1 MDQLY
6 ALSVAVPLL
15 AAAAILAARPLLS
28 GHRRV
33 LDLVAVLAS
42 ASVAV
47 MLAFLVARTYRGDSV
62 YWFAGFRP
70 VRGVAIGIDFAAG
83 PLSAGLACLG
93 AVLMTASLVFSW
105 RYFTQVGTYFHALM
119 LTFLAGMTG
128 FCLTGDVFDLFV
140 WFELMGVSAYA
151 LTAYRPEERGP
162 IQGAL
167 NFAITNS
174 VGAYL
179 SLTGIALIYART
191 GALNM
196 AQIARY
202 VGHHPPDGLV
212 VVSFLLIIAG
222 LLVKGAIVPFH
233 FWLADAHAVAPT
245 PVCVLFSGVMVEL
258 GLYGIAR
265 VYWSVYGTALGHR
278 AAISHVFLALGVLT
292 AVVGALF
299 CFRERHIKRLLAFST
314 ISHAGMFLAGF
325 ALLTPLGLAG
335 AAMYVLSHAFVK
347 AALFLGA
354 GIVLHRLRSVNETW
368 LHGRGR
374 HLRVTGAVF
383 TLAAFGL
390 ADLPPFGTFLGKGWI
405 DDSAGGAWLAAVFCV
420 CTVLAAGAVLRVA
433 GGVFYGLGD
442 PPREDPRMAEEA
454 SEETGETD
462 SGRQH
467 TPLSM
472 IVPAAAMVT
481 LALAAG
487 IAGLVPRFAPGL
499 EAAAVRFQ
507 DQPAYITTVLTGAP
521 VAHATAIA
529 PAAPADVTPA
539 SVATSVCSVLGAVLL
554 ALAALYWRRLPL
566 LRRGYEP
573 GSGFTGV
580 IRRFQSGVINDYVTW
595 AVAGIACLGG
605 VLALIVRLCLGQ
617 QRAERPQVDVQVLRL
632 QAEVLEQLVHPLIE
646 PHEGVPEPLGLLVGD
661 GAVFHPPQRLPLH
674 ELAQQFHHRQD
685 EGGEPAL
692 RGLRVVAVVKTVP
705 DWLSHLLLL
714 RIRPGC
720 LPMPKARAARW

>member
-6 ALSVAVPLL
+6 ALSVTVPLL
-15 AAAAILAARPLLS
+15 AAAALLATRPLFT

-33 LDLVAVLAS
+33 PELAAIAVS

-47 MLAFLVARTYRGDSV
+47 MLLFLVIRTSGADST

-93 AVLMTASLVFSW
+93 AVLMTASMVFSW
-105 RYFTQVGTYFHALM
+105 RYFPQVGGYFPVLM

-179 SLTGIALIYART
+179 SLTGIALIYGRT

-196 AQIARY
+196 AQIADY
-202 VGHHPPDGLV
+202 VNRHPPSGLV
-212 VVSFLLIIAG
+212 IIAFVLIIAG

-265 VYWSVYGTALGHR
+265 MYWSVFGTALGHR
-278 AAISHVFLALGVLT
+278 DAISHVFLALGVLT
-292 AVVGALF
+292 AIVGALY

-335 AAMYVLSHAFVK
+335 ASVYVIGHAFVK
-347 AALFLGA
+347 GALFLGA
-354 GIVLHRLRSVNETW
+354 GIILHRLRSVNESW
-368 LHGRGR
+368 LHGRGVR
-374 HLRVTGAVF
+374 LRITGVIF
-383 TLAAFGL
+383 TAAGLGL

-405 DDSAGGAWLAAVFCV
+405 DDSAAVPWLTAIFLICSI
-420 CTVLAAGAVLRVA
+420 LAAGAVLRVA

-442 PPREDPRMAEEA
+442 PPGEDPRMAAEA
-454 SEETGETD
+454 NEETGETD
-462 SGRQH
+462 EGRQRV
-467 TPLSM
+467 PLTM
-472 IVPAAAMVT
+472 LVPAAVLVV

-487 IAGLVPRFAPGL
+487 VAAMVPRIGTGL
-499 EAAAVRFQ
+499 EMAAARFT
-507 DQPAYITTVLTGAP
+507 DQHAYIATVLHGARVTRGVP
-521 VAHATAIA
+521 VY
-529 PAAPADVTPA
+529 PVAPADVTIS
-539 SVATSVCSVLGAVLL
+539 SVVAAVCAALGAAAL
-554 ALAALYWRRLPL
+554 ALVALYWRRLPV

-573 GSGFTGV
+573 GAGLTV
-580 IRRFQSGVINDYVTW
+580 IIRRFQSGVINDYVTW
-595 AVAGIACLGG
+595 LVAGIAALGG
-605 VLALIVRLCLGQ
+605 LLALVVR
-617 QRAERPQVDVQVLRL
+617 
-632 QAEVLEQLVHPLIE
+632 
-646 PHEGVPEPLGLLVGD
+646 
-661 GAVFHPPQRLPLH
+661 
-674 ELAQQFHHRQD
+674 
-685 EGGEPAL
+685 
-692 RGLRVVAVVKTVP
+692 
-705 DWLSHLLLL
+705 
-714 RIRPGC
+714 
-720 LPMPKARAARW
+720 

>member
-6 ALSVAVPLL
+6 ALSVVVPLL
-15 AAAAILAARPLLS
+15 AAAALLATRPLFAK
-28 GHRRV
+28 HRRV
-33 LDLVAVLAS
+33 LDVVPVAVS

-47 MLAFLVARTYRGDSV
+47 MLLFLVIRTAGGDST

-70 VRGVAIGIDFAAG
+70 VRGVVIGIDFEAG

-93 AVLMTASLVFSW
+93 AVLMTGALVFSW
-105 RYFTQVGTYFHALM
+105 RYFTRVGAYFQVLM

-179 SLTGIALIYART
+179 SLTGIAMIYGRT

-196 AQIARY
+196 AQIAAY
-202 VGHHPPDGLV
+202 VNRHPPSGLV
-212 VVSFLLIIAG
+212 VIAFLLIITG
-222 LLVKGAIVPFH
+222 LLVKAAIVPFH

-265 VYWSVYGTALGHR
+265 MYWSVFGTALGHR

-292 AVVGALF
+292 AIVGALF
-299 CFRERHIKRLLAFST
+299 AFRERHIKRLLAFST
-314 ISHAGMFLAGF
+314 ISHSGMFLAGF

-335 AAMYVLSHAFVK
+335 AALSVLSHGFVK

-354 GIVLHRLRSVNETW
+354 GIILHRLRSVNETW
-368 LHGRGR
+368 LHGRGKR
-374 HLRVTGAVF
+374 LRVTGVIF
-383 TLAAFGL
+383 TAAALGL

-405 DDSAGGAWLAAVFCV
+405 DDSAAAPWLTAIFLV

-433 GGVFYGLGD
+433 FGVFYGLGD
-442 PPREDPRMAEEA
+442 PPGEDPQMAAEA
-454 SEETGETD
+454 NEETGETD
-462 SGRQH
+462 AARQR

-472 IVPAAAMVT
+472 LAPAAVFVA
-481 LALAAG
+481 LALATG
-487 IAGLVPRFAPGL
+487 ILAMVPRFAAGV
-499 EAAAVRFQ
+499 ETAAARFQ
-507 DQPAYITTVLTGAP
+507 DQPGYIATVLNGARVTRAVPLYPTGA
-521 VAHATAIA
+521 
-529 PAAPADVTPA
+529 ADVTVS
-539 SVATSVCSVLGAVLL
+539 SVVTAVCAALGAAAL
-554 ALAALYWRRLPL
+554 ALVALYWRRLPV

-573 GSGFTGV
+573 GAGLTV
-580 IRRFQSGVINDYVTW
+580 AIRRFQSGVINDYITW
-595 AVAGIACLGG
+595 LVAGIATLGG
-605 VLALIVRLCLGQ
+605 LLAI
-617 QRAERPQVDVQVLRL
+617 A
-632 QAEVLEQLVHPLIE
+632 
-646 PHEGVPEPLGLLVGD
+646 
-661 GAVFHPPQRLPLH
+661 
-674 ELAQQFHHRQD
+674 
-685 EGGEPAL
+685 
-692 RGLRVVAVVKTVP
+692 
-705 DWLSHLLLL
+705 
-714 RIRPGC
+714 IR
-720 LPMPKARAARW
+720 